1 MIFLDRVNGK
11 SGNYNYMM
19 DDKFSLFGK
28 FNSWQLN
35 EESGSYKAKEKKLL
49 SQKDSELRSD
59 YKYGNSCSAIERLGG
74 NKKILI
80 LTVLMKMALMQK
92 GKKCQL
98 SKKAVFMR
106 IALKQKRKN
115 Y

>member
-35 EESGSYKAKEKKLL
+35 EESGSYKAKEKELL
-49 SQKDSELRSD
+49 SQNGSELRNEYEYS
-59 YKYGNSCSAIERLGG
+59 SSSL
-74 NKKILI
+74 
-80 LTVLMKMALMQK
+80 
-92 GKKCQL
+92 
-98 SKKAVFMR
+98 VFD
-106 IALKQKRKN
+106 
-115 Y
+115 